1 MDAEFD
7 HVLSPEEIYDLTH
20 YRRAAEQLREL
31 AVLGIPAR
39 RRHDNSVC
47 VLRMHVLQPT
57 GKSDAPRPKL
67 KL

>member
-1 MDAEFD
+1 VAAEFD
-7 HVLSPEEIYDLTH
+7 HVLSPQEIYDLTH

-39 RRHDNSVC
+39 RRHDNTVC
-47 VLRMHVLQPT
+47 VLRMHVQQPLD
-57 GKSDAPRPKL
+57 KPDAPRPTL

>member
-1 MDAEFD
+1 MAAEFD
-7 HVLSPEEIYDLTH
+7 HVLSPQEIYDLTH

-39 RRHDNSVC
+39 RRHDNTVC
-47 VLRMHVLQPT
+47 VLRIHVQQPPD
-57 GKSDAPRPKL
+57 KPDAPRPKL